1 VFSDKIIDKEL
12 ADGVKEWISMTK
24 VAKLFEEE
32 KELAVKQATEQVT
45 KQVTKQVTNELTEKY
60 KAGTE
65 KLLKEKGWSDEE
77 IKEFI
82 QVAIS

>member
-45 KQVTKQVTNELTEKY
+45 KQVTNELTQKY

-65 KLLKEKGWSDEE
+65 KFLKEKGWSDEE